1 MKKVIILLT
10 LLILFSG
17 CEVEKTTTE
26 SIEKVVEETLNYKV
40 KGANNYFEG
49 YKYYIPRGFQL
60 RERKGNNHK
69 LQSNNEFYY
78 LYVDIV
84 SYFHK
89 KEIKT
94 TNDDNNKLYF
104 SKKIS
109 YNDNEGYIKV
119 SLPSNDIYYIEVV
132 YNYSKIEAYVKEEN
146 IEYAIKNSLMILSS
160 IKYNEVILDTIIGE
174 KTLDYQE
181 EIYNFFDTKKED
193 SNFLDYIKEYDVYDK
208 EDKIVDEDIIDEDII
223 ESFDE

>member
-1 MKKVIILLT
+1 MKKVIILFT

-17 CEVEKTTTE
+17 CEIKETTIE
-26 SIEKVVEETLNYKV
+26 SIDKAIEETLSYKS

-60 RERKGNNHK
+60 KDRKGNNHK
-69 LQSNNEFYY
+69 LQSNNEYYY

-94 TNDDNNKLYF
+94 TYDDNKLYF
-104 SKKIS
+104 YKKIS
-109 YNDNEGYIKV
+109 YNDNEGYIKI
-119 SLPSNDIYYIEVV
+119 SLPSNDVYYIEVV

-146 IEYAIKNSLMILSS
+146 LEYAIKNSLIILSS
-160 IKYNEVILDTIIGE
+160 IDYNEIILDTIIGE

-181 EIYNFFDTKKED
+181 EIY
-193 SNFLDYIKEYDVYDK
+193 IK
-208 EDKIVDEDIIDEDII
+208 ILN
-223 ESFDE
+223 